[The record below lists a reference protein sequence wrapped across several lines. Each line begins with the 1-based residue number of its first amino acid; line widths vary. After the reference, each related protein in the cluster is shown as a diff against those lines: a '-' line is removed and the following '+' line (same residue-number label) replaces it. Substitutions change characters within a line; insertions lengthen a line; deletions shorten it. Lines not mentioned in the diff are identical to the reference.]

1 MRCVCVLGDLNILL
15 QATNNLEAYV
25 SQASW
30 PKPLCKK
37 CETTWTLQVYSIK
50 FTSLY
55 VAYRQIVKTLCRKI
69 LHLLSGLYCT
79 NIVMELPH
87 CRKTLAASWYV
98 ALRIL
103 IPQTSRSWSP
113 TWIFQN
119 IFFCKC
125 GLTMLESMWRCVV
138 GWNISQ
144 IHKLTEHDILN
155 MLANLAIHR
164 CSKTTVCHNLLTF
177 WRLTSTIVV
186 VLHC

>member
-1 MRCVCVLGDLNILL
+1 MTL
-15 QATNNLEAYV
+15 QA
-25 SQASW
+25 
-30 PKPLCKK
+30 
-37 CETTWTLQVYSIK
+37 YSIK
-50 FTSLY
+50 FTPFY
-55 VAYRQIVKTLCRKI
+55 VVYQQIVKTICRKI

-119 IFFCKC
+119 ILFCKC
-125 GLTMLESMWRCVV
+125 GLMMLESMWCCVV

-144 IHKLTEHDILN
+144 IHKLTEHDILT

-164 CSKTTVCHNLLTF
+164 CSKTTVYHNLLST
-177 WRLTSTIVV
+177 LTVKCMIIDLCWKEYFHSLSYMLHSQTNEFRH
-186 VLHC
+186 VLDSGQQSIITDKQV